1 MPSANGQA
9 VAAYRARMM
18 AAVCAVKKL
27 APRLQK
33 ADGLAREIKVGVNHH
48 AIAQILL
55 AGQCSLRQ
63 QAGPRQLQRWATTCD
78 TSLCASAARRVVY
91 GNVFFFALVA

>member
-1 MPSANGQA
+1 M
-9 VAAYRARMM
+9 V

-48 AIAQILL
+48 AIAQILF
-55 AGQCSLRQ
+55 AGQCGLRR
-63 QAGPRQLQRWATTCD
+63 QARPRQLQRRIATCD
-78 TSLCASAARRVVY
+78 TSLCASAARRVAH
-91 GNVFFFALVA
+91 GNVFFFALVV